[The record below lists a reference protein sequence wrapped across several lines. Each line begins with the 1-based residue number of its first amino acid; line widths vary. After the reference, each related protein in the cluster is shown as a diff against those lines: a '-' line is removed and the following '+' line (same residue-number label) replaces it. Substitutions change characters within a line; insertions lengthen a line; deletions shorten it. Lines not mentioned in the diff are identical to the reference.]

1 MDYEID
7 ETVFEPKI
15 GRAGRDR
22 GASLLKLRAAIRIA
36 GRVGSSAPRTGR
48 NAAGRPARTG
58 LRDHFAKGSATR
70 ARPVSAAMRRVVV
83 KARFV
88 SHGGGRGAP
97 LRVHVAYLA
106 REARAVVGRPEG
118 DEGSGLNRSVD
129 YLSRQEEAAGNSL
142 SFYNQHESDLD
153 GKSLTSAWATDPRH
167 FRLIISAED
176 GAALGNLQ
184 PFIRELMAGLEA
196 KLATKLE
203 WLAVDHHDTDNPH
216 SHVLLRGRR
225 ADGKEL
231 FIPSRLIA
239 SGIREHAQEIVT
251 RALGPRQNVDLVRER
266 ARDIEARGSSPMDK
280 ELLRARDRSGVIYTQ
295 RPDLLA
301 RLERLEGW
309 DLAKK
314 ESGGWRLA
322 SDLGDKLKAL
332 ETHVEVENALGRIGR
347 LRGAGDVRSV
357 QASTRTVGELIH
369 FGPVDDLGETFLA
382 IVENEQGQMR
392 YATLDQANDLAQLDG
407 VKTGAIVAFEPR
419 SVGTRPT
426 DEVVAAIAAQTG
438 GAYSIEHHKTTRPG
452 ASPEIMAANIR
463 RLEAMR
469 RAGLVERDASG
480 VFQIADDHLDRA
492 LAFERKIAQRSP
504 VVVAVES
511 HLPIRDQVLASGP
524 TRLDRILSGAEPAFS
539 GKGRVAASEAN
550 ALQQRRM
557 FLIEQGV
564 LGGKLDA
571 LDQQAIRAMAK
582 TELGEAARRASQDL
596 GVPVFTHPK
605 GSVQGVYAHRVDLA
619 QGRVAIIMQDRQA
632 FMVPW
637 RPALERFA
645 GREVVGVSRGQT
657 ISWSLARKLGP
668 DLPPM

>member
-7 ETVFEPKI
+7 EAVFEPKI

-22 GASLLKLRAAIRIA
+22 GASLLKLRAAVRIA
-36 GRVGSSAPRTGR
+36 GRVGQGTRRTARAPKTRS
-48 NAAGRPARTG
+48 ARTG
-58 LRDHFAKGSATR
+58 LRNHFAKGSASR
-70 ARPVSAAMRRVVV
+70 PRPVSTTMRRVVV

-88 SHGGGRGAP
+88 SHSAGRGAP
-97 LRVHVAYLA
+97 LRAHVAYLA
-106 REARAVVGRPEG
+106 RE
-118 DEGSGLNRSVD
+118 SRSVAGGPEAGKGSD
-129 YLSRQEEAAGNSL
+129 LDRSVNYLSRQEETAGNSL
-142 SFYNQHESDLD
+142 SFYNQRESDLD
-153 GKSLTSAWATDPRH
+153 GKSLTSAWTTDARH

-176 GAALGNLQ
+176 GAALGDLR
-184 PFIRELMAGLEA
+184 PLIREVMAGLEA

-225 ADGKEL
+225 ADGTEL

-266 ARDIEARGSSPMDK
+266 ARDIEARGPSPMDK
-280 ELLRARDRSGVIYTQ
+280 ELLRARDRSGVVYTQ

-309 DLAKK
+309 DLAAKAQ
-314 ESGGWRLA
+314 GGWRLA
-322 SDLGDKLKAL
+322 SDLRDRLKAL
-332 ETHVEVENALGRIGR
+332 ATHVEVENALGRVGR
-347 LRGAGDVRSV
+347 IRGAGAVRSV
-357 QASTRTVGELIH
+357 ETTTRTVGELIH

-382 IVENEQGQMR
+382 IVENERGEIR
-392 YATLDQANDLAQLDG
+392 YATLDHANDLAQLDG

-419 SVGTRPT
+419 NVGTRPT

-438 GAYSIEHHKTTRPG
+438 GAYSIEHHKTTKPG

-504 VVVAVES
+504 VAVAVES
-511 HLPIRDQVLASGP
+511 HLPVRDQVPASGP
-524 TRLDRILSGAEPAFS
+524 TRLDRILSGTEPALA
-539 GKGRVAASEAN
+539 GTGRVAAAEAA

-557 FLIEQGV
+557 FLIEQGI

-571 LDQQAIRAMAK
+571 LDEHAVRAMAK
-582 TELGEAARRASQDL
+582 SELAEAARRASQHL
-596 GVPVFTHPK
+596 GVPVLTHPH
-605 GSVQGVYAHRVDLA
+605 GSVQGVYAQRVDLA

-645 GREVVGVSRGQT
+645 GREVLGVSRGQT

>member
-1 MDYEID
+1 MDCEIG

-36 GRVGSSAPRTGR
+36 GRIGQGTSSVLKKAKGR
-48 NAAGRPARTG
+48 SARTG
-58 LRDHFAKGSATR
+58 LRNHFAKGSASR
-70 ARPVSAAMRRVVV
+70 ARPVSTAMRRVVV

-88 SHGGGRGAP
+88 AHAGGQGAP

-106 REARAVVGRPEG
+106 REARSVASRPEA
-118 DEGSGLNRSVD
+118 DDRSDLNRSVT
-129 YLSRQEEAAGNSL
+129 YLSRQEETTGTTIP
-142 SFYNQHESDLD
+142 FYNQRENGLD
-153 GKSLTSAWATDPRH
+153 GKSLTSAWASDARH

-176 GAALGNLQ
+176 GAALGDLR
-184 PFIRELMAGLEA
+184 PFIREVMAGLET

-225 ADGKEL
+225 ANGKEL

-251 RALGPRQNVDLVRER
+251 RALGPRQNVDLVREH
-266 ARDIEARGSSPMDK
+266 AREIEVRGPSPLDR
-280 ELLRARDRSGVIYTQ
+280 ELLRARDRRGDIHTQ

-309 DLAKK
+309 DLATKTQD
-314 ESGGWRLA
+314 GWTLA
-322 SDLGDKLKAL
+322 SDIGGKLKAL
-332 ETHVEVENALGRIGR
+332 ATHAEVEKALGNVGRI
-347 LRGAGDVRSV
+347 RGAGEVRSV
-357 QASTRTVGELIH
+357 ETAGRTIGELVH

-382 IVENEQGQMR
+382 VVENDRGEMR
-392 YATLDQANDLAQLDG
+392 YATLDQADDLAQLDG
-407 VKTGAIVAFEPR
+407 VKAGAMVAFEPR
-419 SVGTRPT
+419 RVRVRVADEAVVG
-426 DEVVAAIAAQTG
+426 IAVQTG
-438 GAYSIEHHKTTRPG
+438 GVYSIEHHKAAKPG
-452 ASPEIMAANIR
+452 ASDEIMAANVR

-469 RAGLVERDASG
+469 RAGLVERDAGG
-480 VFQIADDHLDRA
+480 VFRIPADHLDRA
-492 LAFERKIAQRSP
+492 LAFEQKLVRRSP
-504 VVVAVES
+504 VTVAVQS
-511 HLPIRDQVLASGP
+511 HLPLRDQILAAGP
-524 TRLDRILSGAEPAFS
+524 TRLDRILSGAELPLS
-539 GKGRVAASEAN
+539 GKGRVATAEAA

-564 LGGKLDA
+564 LGGKTDELDERA
-571 LDQQAIRAMAK
+571 MKAMAK
-582 TELGEAARRASQDL
+582 TELGEAARRAAQEL
-596 GVPVFTHPK
+596 GVPVLTHPH
-605 GSVQGVYAHRVDLA
+605 GTVQGVYAQRVDLA

-645 GREVVGVSRGQT
+645 GRKVVGVSRGQT
-657 ISWSLARKLGP
+657 LSWSLARKLGP

>member
-22 GASLLKLRAAIRIA
+22 GGSLLKLRAAIRIA

-153 GKSLTSAWATDPRH
+153 GKSLTSGWATDPRH

-266 ARDIEARGSSPMDK
+266 ARDIEARGPSPMDK

-295 RPDLLA
+295 RPELVA

-309 DLAKK
+309 DLAAKDL
-314 ESGGWRLA
+314 GGWRLA

-332 ETHVEVENALGRIGR
+332 ATHVEVENALGRIGR
-347 LRGAGDVRSV
+347 IRGAGDVRSV
-357 QASTRTVGELIH
+357 EASTRTVGELIH

-382 IVENEQGQMR
+382 IVENEQGEMR

-407 VKTGAIVAFEPR
+407 IKPGAIVAFEPR

-438 GAYSIEHHKTTRPG
+438 GAYSIEHLKTTRPG
-452 ASPEIMAANIR
+452 ASPEIMAANVR

-480 VFQIADDHLDRA
+480 VFQLADDHLDRA

-511 HLPIRDQVLASGP
+511 HLPVRDQVLASGP
-524 TRLDRILSGAEPAFS
+524 TRLDRILSGAEPAFA
-539 GKGRVAASEAN
+539 GKGRVAAAEAT

-564 LGGKLDA
+564 LGGKLDV
-571 LDQQAIRAMAK
+571 LDQQAVRAMAK
-582 TELGEAARRASQDL
+582 TELGEAARRVVQQ
-596 GVPVFTHPK
+596 PV
-605 GSVQGVYAHRVDLA
+605 
-619 QGRVAIIMQDRQA
+619 RQC
-632 FMVPW
+632 
-637 RPALERFA
+637 
-645 GREVVGVSRGQT
+645 GQ
-657 ISWSLARKLGP
+657 L
-668 DLPPM
+668 

>member
-36 GRVGSSAPRTGR
+36 GRIGQGTSRAARTTSA
-48 NAAGRPARTG
+48 RPARTG
-58 LRDHFAKGSATR
+58 LRNHFAKGSAAR
-70 ARPVSAAMRRVVV
+70 ARPVSTVMRRVVV

-88 SHGGGRGAP
+88 SHTGGRGAP

-106 REARAVVGRPEG
+106 RETPSLASQPAA
-118 DEGSGLNRSVD
+118 DNRSDLDRSVT
-129 YLSRQEEAAGNSL
+129 YLSRQEEPAGNAIP
-142 SFYNQHESDLD
+142 FYNQRESDLD
-153 GKSLTSAWATDPRH
+153 GNSLTSAWASDARH

-176 GAALGNLQ
+176 GAALGDLR
-184 PFIRELMAGLEA
+184 PFIREVMAGLEA
-196 KLATKLE
+196 KLATRLE

-225 ADGKEL
+225 ADGQDL

-266 ARDIEARGSSPMDK
+266 AREIEVRGPSPLDR
-280 ELLRARDRSGVIYTQ
+280 ELLRARDRQGNIHTQ

-309 DLAKK
+309 DLAARRQG
-314 ESGGWRLA
+314 SWTLAGDIGG
-322 SDLGDKLKAL
+322 KLKAL
-332 ETHVEVENALGRIGR
+332 ATHVEVEKALGHVRR
-347 LRGAGDVRSV
+347 TRDAGEVRSV
-357 QASTRTVGELIH
+357 ETASRTVGELVH

-382 IVENEQGQMR
+382 IVENDRGEMR
-392 YATLDQANDLAQLDG
+392 YASLDQADDLAQLDG
-407 VKTGAIVAFEPR
+407 VKTGAMVAFEPR
-419 SVGTRPT
+419 RVRVRAA
-426 DEVVAAIAAQTG
+426 DEAVAGIAAQTG
-438 GAYSIEHHKTTRPG
+438 GVYSVEHHKATKPG
-452 ASPEIMAANIR
+452 ASEEIMAANVR

-469 RAGLVERDASG
+469 RAGLVERDATG
-480 VFQIADDHLDRA
+480 VFSIPADHLDRA
-492 LAFERKIAQRSP
+492 LAFEQKMARRSP
-504 VVVAVES
+504 VTVAVQS
-511 HLPIRDQVLASGP
+511 HLPLRDQILATGP
-524 TRLDRILSGAEPAFS
+524 TRLDRILSGVELPLA
-539 GKGRVAASEAN
+539 GKGRVATAEAA

-557 FLIEQGV
+557 FLIEQGI
-564 LGGKLDA
+564 LGGKAGELDERA
-571 LDQQAIRAMAK
+571 LKGMAK
-582 TELGEAARRASQDL
+582 TELGEAARRAAQDL
-596 GVPVFTHPK
+596 GVPVLTHPH
-605 GSVQGVYAHRVDLA
+605 GTVQGVYAQRVDLA

-645 GREVVGVSRGQT
+645 GREVMGVARGQT
-657 ISWSLARKLGP
+657 LSWSLARKRGP